1 MKRIFLVSL
10 LSFGF
15 LLSLVAQTSISKESA
30 LSVLEDTLNV
40 LSYSF
45 INDVD
50 PNNRFASCNVFIK
63 KLVVGLKEI
72 NSFDY
77 PFERLSSISIQYPSD
92 SSFRIFSW
100 QLKVDPGN
108 YRHYG
113 AIQMNSADLQ
123 LFPLIDRSFE
133 FSTPED
139 TVITNREKWY
149 GALYYKIIAHPT
161 SKPTH
166 YLLFGLDGYDD
177 LNRRKIIE
185 VLYFENG
192 NPIFGKKVFDDT
204 YDPSF
209 ANKTRIV
216 VEYSADAVTR
226 VNFDEQLEMVIHDH
240 IIDLDGKKMP
250 DGSYVGFRANQGKWE
265 RVDKVFNQRS
275 AVPPGLENTRPN
287 KEQFDLFGKKIN
299 KN

>member
-1 MKRIFLVSL
+1 MKRILLVSL
-10 LSFGF
+10 LGFGF
-15 LLSLVAQTSISKESA
+15 SLSVVAQTSNAKDSI

-63 KLVVGLKEI
+63 KLVTGLKET

-100 QLKVDPGN
+100 QLKVEPGN

-113 AIQMNSADLQ
+113 AIQMNSADLH

-133 FSTPED
+133 FSAPED

-149 GALYYKIIAHPT
+149 GALYYKILAHPYAN
-161 SKPTH
+161 PTH

-177 LNRRKIIE
+177 LNRRKVID
-185 VLYFENG
+185 VLNFENG
-192 NPIFGKKVFDDT
+192 NPIFGKKVFNDA

-226 VNFDEQLEMVIHDH
+226 VNYDEQLGMVIHDH
-240 IIDLDGKKMP
+240 IIELDGKKLP
-250 DGSYVGFRANQGKWE
+250 DGSYVGFKANQDKWE

-275 AVPPGLENTRPN
+275 AVPPGQENTRTK